1 MMARKLT
8 SQEVSS
14 LFERKLSERSGLV
27 KDVRSAEFILREYE
41 TATVTKFCC
50 SKSTDKGFGNTGE
63 RPIFLSY
70 AIAFFPSCNI
80 LGLMFLG
87 RHLNKVGGF
96 DLKALRG
103 DGER

>member
-14 LFERKLSERSGLV
+14 LFERK
-27 KDVRSAEFILREYE
+27 F
-41 TATVTKFCC
+41 TVTKLYCG
-50 SKSTDKGFGNTGE
+50 KSTDKGFGNTGE

-70 AIAFFPSCNI
+70 AIVFFPSCNI
-80 LGLMFLG
+80 LGLMLLG